1 MQVNCKDNETLAE
14 TFSDRITEV
23 LSVIADLEAVKL
35 GMYSLLIVMVYNFAF
50 TDFPNVSNIVVPQ
63 MLSFEEQYYQRSPMI
78 LITTEETR
86 YWLV

>member
-1 MQVNCKDNETLAE
+1 VQVNCKDNETLAE

>member
-1 MQVNCKDNETLAE
+1 MNCKDNETLAE